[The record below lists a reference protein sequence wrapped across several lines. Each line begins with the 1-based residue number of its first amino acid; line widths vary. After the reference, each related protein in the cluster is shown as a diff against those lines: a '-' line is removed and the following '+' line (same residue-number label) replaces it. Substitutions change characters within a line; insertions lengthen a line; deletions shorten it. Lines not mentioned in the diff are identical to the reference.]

1 MSLSTEYVVS
11 SLQGLYGESVTSGDV
26 RAWCAMNGLGY
37 QTVTKRLDQYKV
49 GRGKWNLTVQE
60 KLEQTYQAPAALPAI
75 EQTLSPKKMIPLSSL
90 VILRT
95 LRRLFPVVCF
105 TLPLSLVLAVTGKLS
120 VWNNLVLS
128 WVVN

>member
-60 KLEQTYQAPAALPAI
+60 KL
-75 EQTLSPKKMIPLSSL
+75 
-90 VILRT
+90 
-95 LRRLFPVVCF
+95 
-105 TLPLSLVLAVTGKLS
+105 
-120 VWNNLVLS
+120 
-128 WVVN
+128 